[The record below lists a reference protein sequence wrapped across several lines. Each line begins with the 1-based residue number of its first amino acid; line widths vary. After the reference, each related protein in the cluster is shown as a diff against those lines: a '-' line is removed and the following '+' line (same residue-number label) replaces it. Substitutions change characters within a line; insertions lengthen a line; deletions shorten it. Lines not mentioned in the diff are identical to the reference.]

1 MRGLLSP
8 YLHCPFYSMEED
20 GYRTFLPTHSYFKF
34 CALFFEKK
42 GFRDHRTEINASK
55 KSFFFFQIFL
65 PVRKTDARQQI
76 TEVFSFK
83 GGTGY

>member
-8 YLHCPFYSMEED
+8 YLHCPFYSMEEN

-55 KSFFFFQIFL
+55 NLFFL
-65 PVRKTDARQQI
+65 PNISSCEKDRCKTANNRR
-76 TEVFSFK
+76 VFF
-83 GGTGY
+83 